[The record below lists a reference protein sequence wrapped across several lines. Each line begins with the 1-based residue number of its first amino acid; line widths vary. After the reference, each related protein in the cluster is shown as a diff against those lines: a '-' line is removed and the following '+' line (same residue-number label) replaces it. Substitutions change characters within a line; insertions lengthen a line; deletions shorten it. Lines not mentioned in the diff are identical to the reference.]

1 MKVKVLNED
10 ANRLEIEISD
20 EDHTLGNLLRSKLLE
35 DKKVRHAGYQIVHPL
50 TGGIKLLI
58 QTEGSAKPR
67 DALKK
72 ALASLGEETKEFR
85 AKFEKAA

>member
-1 MKVKVLNED
+1 MKVKVLSED
-10 ANRLEIEISD
+10 SNRLEVEISD

-50 TGGIKLLI
+50 TGGIRLII

-67 DALKK
+67 DALLK
-72 ALASLGEETKEFR
+72 ALSGIEEETKEFR
-85 AKFEKAA
+85 DKFKKAA